1 MTMAGGTGPHS
12 FPYEAQVTASRRTTL
27 CRRLS
32 RVRAPET
39 FSIGPTGEP
48 ASGYVV
54 RVPEEEAVGD
64 LVEDE
69 GVNAGSRDAERD
81 REPSGRPPVRP
92 KVGGPPAQAPPAERL
107 VGPPAQDGRTPGQE
121 LAAGEK

>member
-1 MTMAGGTGPHS
+1 MAGGTGPHS

-81 REPSGRPPVRP
+81 RDLSGRPPVRP
-92 KVGGPPAQAPPAERL
+92 TSDDDGTTEPVDPMAPGRSLDDDTDDDVEPNEPA
-107 VGPPAQDGRTPGQE
+107 
-121 LAAGEK
+121 